1 MMKKFFSYGFDSAK
15 AHVLY
20 SFSKQKIPDAFV
32 STVFKKQY
40 HETIKEKRD
49 NEEISTL
56 FFFLPS
62 ITGRK
67 ESVDQWRGNVNLIRI
82 DFDIFL
88 IELFSSKKTNFQ
100 PNLLNSTNSNERDP
114 QVEMLYSVFKHMA
127 QFSNQNLPRNV
138 NYLKVKEKRNSES
151 MERSVGSSNKRYD
164 LSKFK
169 LTY

>member
-1 MMKKFFSYGFDSAK
+1 M
-15 AHVLY
+15 
-20 SFSKQKIPDAFV
+20 FV

-88 IELFSSKKTNFQ
+88 LNCFLQKRQIF
-100 PNLLNSTNSNERDP
+100 NLI
-114 QVEMLYSVFKHMA
+114 Y
-127 QFSNQNLPRNV
+127 
-138 NYLKVKEKRNSES
+138 
-151 MERSVGSSNKRYD
+151 
-164 LSKFK
+164 
-169 LTY
+169 